1 MSWAWNWKKGYSF
14 TSTPVVSNADVKKI
28 KGPLGSQ
35 EWGPYKKTYTKSI
48 FGQYLFTPPRSV
60 DGIPILCRCRSIR
73 DYMRTTNGGDVV
85 LGAGGAILIGSNPPA
100 CWEDSETIYNPGG
113 GHTYK
118 IIIRDP
124 AFYAYAANEGGLA
137 GLLGI
142 GPLISGG
149 KKRQTRRKLQ
159 KKSSK
164 VKTYKK

>member
-14 TSTPVVSNADVKKI
+14 TSDPVISDANVKKI
-28 KGPLGSQ
+28 KGSLGFE
-35 EWGPYKKTYTKSI
+35 EWGPYKKTYTKSM
-48 FGQYLFTPPRSV
+48 FGQYLFTPPKSV
-60 DGIPILCRCRSIR
+60 DGIPILCRCRFINE
-73 DYMRTTNGGDVV
+73 YMRSNSGDIL

-113 GHTYK
+113 GETYK
-118 IIIRDP
+118 IIIREP
-124 AFYAYAANEGGLA
+124 AFYAYATNKHGLA

-142 GPLISGG
+142 GPLIGGG

-159 KKSSK
+159 KKIRK